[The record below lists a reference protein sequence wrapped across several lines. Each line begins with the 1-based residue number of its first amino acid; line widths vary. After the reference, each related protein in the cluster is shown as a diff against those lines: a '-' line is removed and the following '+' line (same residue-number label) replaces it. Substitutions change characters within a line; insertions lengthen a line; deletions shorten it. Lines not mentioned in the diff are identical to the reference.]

1 MENFLLLTPL
11 TEAMQFH
18 IMWAGINASND
29 NESNDNASND
39 NASNDNTS
47 NDNASNDFQ
56 QRLSYNLHSNEAA
69 V

>member
-1 MENFLLLTPL
+1 
-11 TEAMQFH
+11 MQFH
-18 IMWAGINASND
+18 IMWAGINA
-29 NESNDNASND
+29 SNDNASND

-47 NDNASNDFQ
+47 NDNTSNDFQ